1 MKNFLYAIGTIFIVC
16 STFSAQQ
23 LEINK
28 QKTINIDVYDEY
40 VSIHSFEDGYIA
52 FGYTVPLGESSI
64 DLHIIHLDQ
73 DFNIINDKTLGS
85 LDNEISP
92 QAIVENDTIFIA
104 LSSRGSSTGDLTFDN
119 YGWDDIWF
127 LALDFNFNILYQNL
141 YGGEGG
147 DKVKGLIRLR
157 NSNFLILSEST
168 SGISGN
174 KTVGK
179 IETIHVHDPWLIEV
193 KSNSGEIV
201 RQQAITNDND
211 AETGYSLT
219 QSQNTGN
226 IYVGISV
233 SSNNNNYFNSQL
245 FGNSDFMLTV
255 FNENLEKINDK
266 CFGGTEGGEGGRIF
280 YHNNHL
286 YMYGGST
293 SGVSGNKTSSNFGS
307 GDAWLLKLD
316 EDLNIIY
323 DKNYGGT
330 GNDSFDAIIFKDN
343 KMVLGA
349 YAYNSPISGN
359 KTCLAY
365 GLGDIW
371 IMILDMEGNIID
383 QNSYGGSDWDIITSM
398 LVNSNNDLVV
408 ASRSKSPISGN
419 KTEAST
425 DYDLW
430 MLELETTT
438 ILNNKSIVS
447 NKIKFDPYPNPFK
460 NAVSFDFS
468 KINEDVTIRIF
479 SLDGKLVFEKEIHDQ
494 DVFVWEDET
503 IHNQVLMYKI
513 VGSSTNL
520 SGKIVKE

>member
-28 QKTINIDVYDEY
+28 QKTIDIDNNDEY
-40 VSIHSFEDGYIA
+40 HSLMPFEGGYIA
-52 FGYTVPLGESSI
+52 FGNKPVENQSW
-64 DLHIIHLDQ
+64 DLHLVILNEDFEIVNEKTFGALDAESDPKAII
-73 DFNIINDKTLGS
+73 
-85 LDNEISP
+85 
-92 QAIVENDTIFIA
+92 ANDTIFVA
-104 LSSRGSSTGDLTFDN
+104 LSTSGVGDVTLQN
-119 YGWDDIWF
+119 YGFIDIWF
-127 LALDFNFNILYQNL
+127 LALDLDLNVLYQNQF
-141 YGGEGG
+141 GGAGSEEVT
-147 DKVKGLIRLR
+147 DIIRLQ
-157 NSNFLILSEST
+157 NNNILILAKSS

-179 IETIHVHDPWLIEV
+179 VETIHVHDPWLIEV
-193 KSNSGEIV
+193 KSGTGEIV

-211 AETGYSLT
+211 SETGYSLT
-219 QSQNTGN
+219 QNTNNGN
-226 IYVGISV
+226 IYVGLSV
-233 SSNNNNYFNSQL
+233 TSNINNYFESPIY
-245 FGNSDFMLTV
+245 GNGDVFITV
-255 FNENLEKINDK
+255 FDENLEKIDDK
-266 CFGGTEGGEGGRIF
+266 SFGGSEGEGGRIF

-286 YMYGGST
+286 YMYGGSS
-293 SGVSGNKTSSNFGS
+293 SGVSGNKTSSNFGL

-330 GNDSFDAIIFKDN
+330 ESESFLNILFKEN
-343 KMVLGA
+343 KLVLGGGS
-349 YAYNSPISGN
+349 NSPVSGN
-359 KTCLAY
+359 KTCPAY